1 MILWLVTMWWW
12 PSSSYDDHH
21 HVSWP
26 PLTQVSAGG
35 SINMTSLDSVNN
47 IRGGMWIQG
56 IFFLGSTW
64 STVIVFIWVNWWRNF
79 MNFNCYNLYNLYF
92 VLLKINLVLFIKI
105 LRFFLRMNSFCKSLT
120 FLSLNWTSHWTII
133 VWLLSAVCELFIGV
147 TTRNGAASVMK
158 SDFNGRL
165 PSNAW
170 NYTLLV
176 STL

>member
-1 MILWLVTMWWW
+1 
-12 PSSSYDDHH
+12 
-21 HVSWP
+21 
-26 PLTQVSAGG
+26 
-35 SINMTSLDSVNN
+35 MTSLDSVNN
-47 IRGGMWIQG
+47 IRGGILQQG
-56 IFFLGSTW
+56 VFFLGSTW
-64 STVIVFIWVNWWRNF
+64 STVIVFISVNWWRNF
-79 MNFNCYNLYNLYF
+79 MNFNCYNLYF
-92 VLLKINLVLFIKI
+92 VLLKINVKNWKILNLVLFMPFKI

>member
-1 MILWLVTMWWW
+1 
-12 PSSSYDDHH
+12 
-21 HVSWP
+21 
-26 PLTQVSAGG
+26 
-35 SINMTSLDSVNN
+35 MTSLDSVNN
-47 IRGGMWIQG
+47 IRGGILQQG
-56 IFFLGSTW
+56 VFFLGSTW

-79 MNFNCYNLYNLYF
+79 MNFNCYNLNNLYF
-92 VLLKINLVLFIKI
+92 VLLKINVKNFKILNLVLFMPFKI

>member
-1 MILWLVTMWWW
+1 
-12 PSSSYDDHH
+12 
-21 HVSWP
+21 
-26 PLTQVSAGG
+26 
-35 SINMTSLDSVNN
+35 MTSLDSVNN
-47 IRGGMWIQG
+47 IRGGILQQG
-56 IFFLGSTW
+56 VFFLGSTW
-64 STVIVFIWVNWWRNF
+64 STVIVFISVNWWRNF
-79 MNFNCYNLYNLYF
+79 MNFNCYNLNNLYF
-92 VLLKINLVLFIKI
+92 VLLKINVKNFKILNLVLFMPFKI